1 MDRLQQIRLNKTQRR
16 IMPGVSK
23 LAALLKRLL
32 REVNYTAWNW
42 LCYCLDIVKSKA
54 AADSCFYR
62 RILQIPPVSAS
73 VEVTNICN
81 SQENLKA
88 VNDER
93 DVGQIPATTY
103 FKGEDMDF
111 IEATPLPTECRC
123 CQETDCYNC
132 DHASKRWTLSKK
144 QELLLLRKLKEKAIL
159 RFKRQIE
166 EIDYQIA
173 MMEEAKR

>member
-1 MDRLQQIRLNKTQRR
+1 MLLPRYSQIQSGCRVLFLPKNPT
-16 IMPGVSK
+16 
-23 LAALLKRLL
+23 
-32 REVNYTAWNW
+32 N
-42 LCYCLDIVKSKA
+42 
-54 AADSCFYR
+54 
-62 RILQIPPVSAS
+62 PPVSAS

-103 FKGEDMDF
+103 FKGE
-111 IEATPLPTECRC
+111 
-123 CQETDCYNC
+123 DCYNC